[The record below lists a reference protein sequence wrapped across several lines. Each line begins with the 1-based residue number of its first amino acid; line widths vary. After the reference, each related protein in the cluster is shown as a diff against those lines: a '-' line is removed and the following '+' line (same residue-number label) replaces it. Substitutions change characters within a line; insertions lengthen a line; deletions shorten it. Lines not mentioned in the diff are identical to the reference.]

1 MIPLVTEMS
10 VDKKIRRRM
19 SVLVGN
25 YEFYYAAGLAQPILS
40 FDCDGSEKPY
50 ELEKIIRACPETD
63 DTLPDE
69 PEVSERRY
77 LMYLI
82 ARYDA
87 DEDYDDA
94 MKSLFDEGVKSSPF
108 VGRMAEKTMNDCIG
122 MKGDTT

>member
-25 YEFYYAAGLAQPILS
+25 YEFYYAAGLAKPILKA
-40 FDCDGSEKPY
+40 DIDGSEKPSD
-50 ELEKIIRACPETD
+50 LEKIIRACPEAD
-63 DTLPDE
+63 DTLPDG

-82 ARYDA
+82 ARYDT
-87 DEDYDDA
+87 DEDYDES
-94 MKSLFDEGVKSSPF
+94 MKALFLQGVKSSSF